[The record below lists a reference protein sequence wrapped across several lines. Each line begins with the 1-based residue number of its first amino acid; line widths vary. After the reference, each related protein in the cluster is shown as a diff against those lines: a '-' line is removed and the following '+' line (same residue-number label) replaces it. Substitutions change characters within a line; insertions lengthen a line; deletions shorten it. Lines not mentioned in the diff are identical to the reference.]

1 LSRVLKIYAKQ
12 AAKQRRINGEKLMVA
27 EIKNSS
33 GGVVT
38 ALTSPTVKA
47 DKGASPVAAVTGATR
62 EDVVQLTDLGARLQ
76 TLTQSV
82 ADVPEVDTV
91 KVAQVRQALSD
102 GAYQIEPEV
111 IADKLMMMEDL
122 LGSGRS
128 A

>member
-1 LSRVLKIYAKQ
+1 
-12 AAKQRRINGEKLMVA
+12 MVA

-47 DKGASPVAAVTGATR
+47 DKGASPVAAAGTAH
-62 EDVVQLTDLGARLQ
+62 EDVVQLTALGARLQ
-76 TLTQSV
+76 TLTQAV
-82 ADVPEVDTV
+82 AGVPEVDTAR
-91 KVAQVRQALSD
+91 VAQVRQTLAD

-111 IADKLMMMEDL
+111 VADKLMMMEDL
-122 LGSGRS
+122 LGNGRP

>member
-1 LSRVLKIYAKQ
+1 
-12 AAKQRRINGEKLMVA
+12 MVA
-27 EIKNSS
+27 EIKSSS

-47 DKGASPVAAVTGATR
+47 DKGVNPVAAAAASGV

-76 TLTQSV
+76 ALTQAV
-82 ADVPEVDTV
+82 ATVPEVDTA
-91 KVAQVRQALSD
+91 KVAQVRQALAD

-122 LGSGRS
+122 LGSGRK